1 MLKLFSN
8 RDLFISAILLAGIIL
23 GANSGFVLADAS
35 NSEVVIENPLGNA
48 TLTDIINNLID
59 FLLTIALIICPLM
72 IVIGGFYYV
81 TSGGDPE
88 KAKRG
93 RQIITYAAIGLV
105 IVLISKGLVAAVKT
119 AIGVD

>member
-1 MLKLFSN
+1 MLKLLLGRN
-8 RDLFISAILLAGIIL
+8 LFIGAILLAGIIL
-23 GANSGFVLADAS
+23 CTSGSFVLAEGDS
-35 NSEVVIENPLGNA
+35 NGVVIENPLGNA

-59 FLLTIALIICPLM
+59 FLLTIALIVCPLM
-72 IVIGGFYYV
+72 IVVGGFYFV

-93 RQIITYAAIGLV
+93 RQIITYAAIGLI